1 MNAIP
6 EQCPEHHSAFVFKR
20 RQWIEA
26 LKLHVD
32 EYEHPATGARHFHL
46 AAQDDNNVFLV
57 GLRTVPQ
64 DSTGVAHILEH
75 TVLCGSERFPVR
87 DPFFMMTRRSL
98 NTFMNAFTSSDW
110 TAYPFASQNKKD
122 FFNLLDVYLD
132 AVFFARLDALDF
144 AQEGH
149 RVEFAEAENPDSDLV
164 FKGVVFNEMK
174 GAMSNPVSVLWQS
187 LTKHAYPSVTYHH
200 NSGGEPEA
208 IPDLTHEQL
217 VAFYQRHY
225 HPSNAVFMTYGDMS
239 LPDVQ
244 EMMHSRA
251 LSRFARIDP
260 HTQVPAEQRFSTP
273 QAVSEAYVAEADSE
287 GNTADKTHVVVG
299 WLLGENTDLE
309 GLLEAQLLAGV
320 LLSNSASPLMLAL
333 ETTKLGNAPSP
344 LCGLEDS
351 QREMLFAAGVEGSN
365 PEQAGA
371 VEQMMLDVLNDVAD
385 NGVPLEM
392 VEAVLHQ
399 LELSQ
404 REITG
409 SSYPYGLQ
417 LILHALPAAIHEG
430 DPVAL
435 LDLEPVLARLR
446 ERVQNPDYIKG
457 LVRRLLLDNPHRVRL
472 ALVPDTELAA
482 RKVALETQRLAEMKA
497 RMSDADKQSVV
508 ALAQALQL
516 RQAQQDDPDILP
528 EVTRADIPATL
539 HTPTAHH
546 VDAAPRRSTWFD
558 ASTNGLVYSQVVMP
572 LPALSEDELEL
583 LPFVVGMMSEL
594 GAGEYDYLEMQQR
607 QSAVT
612 GGIHAYASV
621 RATVENEQQ
630 THAHWVLSG
639 KALARN
645 GAALQD
651 LMRETLE
658 SARFD
663 ELPRL
668 RELVAQTR
676 AAREQGVTSSGHS
689 HAMGVAASRL
699 SPSAALSHRW
709 GGLLGLQRLK
719 KLDDVLDD
727 EVELAGF
734 AACLSVLHE
743 KLAMSAR
750 EWLFVAEARNFD
762 ALAAAQRA
770 TWGESSAASSWDMAL
785 PATREPTREAWLTN
799 TQVHFC
805 AKAYSAVA
813 LDHADAGALALLGAY
828 LRNGYLHRAIRE
840 QGGAYG
846 GGASYDAES
855 ASFRFY
861 SYRDPRLSETLHDFD
876 RALDWLHSGGHTE
889 QALEEALLSV
899 ISSIDKP
906 SSPAGEAKKAFYSA
920 LHGVTPERRMAYRA
934 RLLDVTLSDLRRVA
948 SAYLVPDKAS
958 IGIVTHAGARAELET
973 LGVSIEQV

>member
-6 EQCPEHHSAFVFKR
+6 DHHSAFVFKR

-26 LKLHVD
+26 LQLHVD
-32 EYEHPATGARHFHL
+32 EFEHPATGAQHIHL

-149 RVEFAEAENPDSDLV
+149 RVEFAQADNPDSDLV

-174 GAMSNPVSVLWQS
+174 GAMSNPVSVLWQT
-187 LTKHAYPSVTYHH
+187 LTKHVYPTVTYHH
-200 NSGGEPEA
+200 NSGGDPEA

-217 VAFYQRHY
+217 VAFYKRHY
-225 HPSNAVFMTYGDMS
+225 HPSNAVFMTYGDMV
-239 LPDVQ
+239 LTEVQ
-244 EMMHSRA
+244 EMIHARA

-260 HTQVPAEQRFSTP
+260 HTDVPAEQRLTQP
-273 QAVSEAYVAEADSE
+273 LAVSEPYAAEGD
-287 GNTADKTHVVVG
+287 TADKTHIVLG
-299 WLLGENTDLE
+299 WLMGENTDLE
-309 GLLEAQLLAGV
+309 GLLEAQLLSGV

-365 PEQAGA
+365 PEHAGA
-371 VEQMMLDVLNDVAD
+371 VEQMILDVLNDVAE

-404 REITG
+404 REISG

-417 LILHALPAAIHEG
+417 LILHALPAAIHGG

-446 ERVQNPDYIKG
+446 ERVQNPEYVKT

-472 ALVPDTELAA
+472 ALVPDTGLAA
-482 RKVALETQRLAEMKA
+482 SKVAAELERLAAMKA
-497 RMSDADKQSVV
+497 AMSAADRQATVE
-508 ALAQALQL
+508 LAQALL
-516 RQAQQDDPDILP
+516 ERQAQQDDPDILP
-528 EVTRADIPATL
+528 EVTRADIPPSL
-539 HTPTAHH
+539 HSPAAHH

-572 LPALSEDELEL
+572 LPALSEIELEL
-583 LPFVVGMMSEL
+583 LPFVTGMMAEL
-594 GAGEYDYLEMQQR
+594 GAGEHDYLTMQQR

-621 RATVENEQQ
+621 RATVEDEQQ
-630 THAHWVLSG
+630 THAHLVLSG
-639 KALARN
+639 KALARH
-645 GAALQD
+645 GADVQG

-658 SARFD
+658 NVRFD
-663 ELPRL
+663 ELSRL

-676 AAREQGVTSSGHS
+676 AAREQGVTSAGHS
-689 HAMGVAASRL
+689 HAMGIAASRL
-699 SPSAALSHRW
+699 SPAAGLSHAW

-719 KLDDVLDD
+719 TLDDVLDD

-734 AACLSVLHE
+734 AACLSALHD
-743 KLAMSAR
+743 KLIATPR

-762 ALAAAQRA
+762 ALAAAQAA
-770 TWGESSAASSWDMAL
+770 TWGESLGATSWSMAR
-785 PATREPTREAWLTN
+785 PSMREITREAWLTN

-805 AKAYSAVA
+805 AKAYAAVP

-861 SYRDPRLSETLHDFD
+861 SYRDPRLTETLNDFD
-876 RALDWLHSGGHTE
+876 RAVDWLHGGGHTA

-934 RLLDVTLSDLRRVA
+934 RLLDVTLEDLRRVA
-948 SAYLVPDKAS
+948 GAYLRPESAS
-958 IGIVTHAGARAELET
+958 IGVVTHAGVRAEVEG
-973 LGVSIEQV
+973 LGLAIQQV

>member
-6 EQCPEHHSAFVFKR
+6 QHHPAFVFKR

-32 EYEHPATGARHFHL
+32 EFEHPATGARHFHL
-46 AAQDDNNVFLV
+46 AAEDDNNVFLV

-149 RVEFAEAENPDSDLV
+149 RVEFAEAENPESDLV

-187 LTKHAYPSVTYHH
+187 LTQHTYPTVTYHH

-217 VAFYQRHY
+217 VAFYKRHY

-239 LPDVQ
+239 LIEVQ
-244 EMMHSRA
+244 EMMHSKA
-251 LSRFARIDP
+251 LSRFTRIDP
-260 HTQVPAEQRFSTP
+260 HTQVPAEQRFNAP
-273 QAVSEAYVAEADSE
+273 KAVSEPYAAEADTD
-287 GNTADKTHVVVG
+287 GTTADKTHVVVG

-309 GLLEAQLLAGV
+309 GLLEAQLLSGV

-404 REITG
+404 REISG

-435 LDLEPVLARLR
+435 LDLEPVLAQLR

-482 RKVALETQRLAEMKA
+482 RKVAAETARLAAMKA
-497 RMSDADKQSVV
+497 AMTDAEKQATVE
-508 ALAQALQL
+508 LAQALL
-516 RQAQQDDPDILP
+516 ARQAQQDDPNILP

-539 HTPTAHH
+539 HTSAPHH
-546 VDAAPRRSTWFD
+546 VDATPRRTTWFD
-558 ASTNGLVYSQVVMP
+558 ASTNGLVYGQVVMP
-572 LPALSEDELEL
+572 LPSLSADELEL
-583 LPFVVGMMSEL
+583 LPYVTGMMSEL
-594 GAGEYDYLEMQQR
+594 GAGEHDYLDMQQR

-621 RATVENEQQ
+621 RALVENEQQ

-639 KALARN
+639 KALVRN

-651 LMRETLE
+651 LMCQTLE
-658 SARFD
+658 NVRFD

-676 AAREQGVTSSGHS
+676 AGREQGVTSAGHS
-689 HAMGVAASRL
+689 HAMGIAASRL
-699 SPSAALSHRW
+699 SPSAALSHAW
-709 GGLLGLQRLK
+709 GGLLGLQHLK
-719 KLDDVLDD
+719 TLDDGLDD
-727 EVELAGF
+727 EVQLADF
-734 AACLSVLHE
+734 AARLGALHHKLS
-743 KLAMSAR
+743 KTPR

-762 ALAAAQRA
+762 ELAAAQAA
-770 TWGESSAASSWDMAL
+770 TWTASMEQAAWDIAL
-785 PATREPTREAWLTN
+785 SPTRAATREAWLTN

-805 AKAYSAVA
+805 AKAYAAVP

-861 SYRDPRLSETLHDFD
+861 SYRDPRLTETLNDFD
-876 RALDWLHSGGHTE
+876 RALDWLHGDGHSA

-906 SSPAGEAKKAFYSA
+906 SSPAGEAKKAYYSA

-934 RLLDVTLSDLRRVA
+934 RLLDVSLDDLRRVA
-948 SAYLVPDKAS
+948 NAYLLPETAS
-958 IGIVTHAGARAELET
+958 IGVVTHAGARAEVEA
-973 LGVSIEQV
+973 LGLAIEQV

>member
-1 MNAIP
+1 MNTI
-6 EQCPEHHSAFVFKR
+6 PEHHSAFVFKR
-20 RQWIEA
+20 RQWVEA

-32 EYEHPATGARHFHL
+32 EFEHPATGARHFHL
-46 AAQDDNNVFLV
+46 AAKDDNNVFLV

-132 AVFFARLDALDF
+132 AVFFARLDGLDF

-149 RVEFAEAENPDSDLV
+149 RVEFAEADNAESDLV

-187 LTKHAYPSVTYHH
+187 MTKHVYPSVTYHH

-217 VAFYQRHY
+217 VAFYKRHY

-239 LPDVQ
+239 LLEVQ
-244 EMMHSRA
+244 SMMHARA
-251 LSRFARIDP
+251 LSRFERIDP
-260 HTQVPAEQRFSTP
+260 HTSVPAEQRFVAP
-273 QAVSEAYVAEADSE
+273 QAVSEPYAAEADSE
-287 GNTADKTHVVVG
+287 GGTADKTHVVVG

-309 GLLEAQLLAGV
+309 GVLEAQLLSGV

-371 VEQMMLDVLNDVAD
+371 VEQMILDVLQTVAE
-385 NGVPLEM
+385 NGVPLDM

-417 LILHALPAAIHEG
+417 LILHALPAAIHDG

-435 LDLEPVLARLR
+435 LDLEPVLAGLR

-482 RKVALETQRLAEMKA
+482 RKVAAEVERLALMKA
-497 RMSDADKQSVV
+497 AMIDADKQAVV
-508 ALAQALQL
+508 AQAQALL
-516 RQAQQDDPDILP
+516 VRQAQQDDPNILP
-528 EVTRADIPATL
+528 AVTRADIPATL

-558 ASTNGLVYSQVVMP
+558 ASTNGLVYNQVVMP
-572 LPALSEDELEL
+572 LPVLSSDELAL
-583 LPFVVGMMSEL
+583 LPYVTGMMSEL
-594 GAGEYDYLEMQQR
+594 GAGDDDYLTMQQR

-621 RATVENEQQ
+621 RALVDDEQH

-639 KALARN
+639 KALVRN
-645 GAALQD
+645 GAALQE

-658 SARFD
+658 NARFD

-676 AAREQGVTSSGHS
+676 AGREQGVTSAGHS
-689 HAMGVAASRL
+689 HAMSIAASGL
-699 SPSAALSHRW
+699 SPSAALSHAW
-709 GGLLGLQRLK
+709 GGLLGLQHLK
-719 KLDDVLDD
+719 TLDDGLDD
-727 EVELAGF
+727 EAQLADFG
-734 AACLSVLHE
+734 ARLGALHH
-743 KLAMSAR
+743 KIIQVPR

-762 ALAAAQRA
+762 ELAAAQAA
-770 TWGESSAASSWDMAL
+770 TWGESTGQATWDMAL
-785 PATREPTREAWLTN
+785 PATRNTTREAWLAN

-805 AKAYSAVA
+805 AKAYAAVP
-813 LDHADAGALALLGAY
+813 LDHADAGALSLLGAY

-861 SYRDPRLSETLHDFD
+861 SYRDPRLSETLNDFD
-876 RALDWLHSGGHTE
+876 RALDWLHGDGHMA

-899 ISSIDKP
+899 ISGIDKP
-906 SSPAGEAKKAFYSA
+906 SSPAGEAKKAYYSA

-934 RLLDVTLSDLRRVA
+934 RLLDVTLDDLRRVA
-948 SAYLVPDKAS
+948 SAYLQPEAAS
-958 IGIVTHAGARAELET
+958 IGVVTHAGARAEVEA
-973 LGVSIEQV
+973 LGLAIKQV

>member
-1 MNAIP
+1 MTTH
-6 EQCPEHHSAFVFKR
+6 PEHHSAFVFKR

-26 LKLHVD
+26 LQLHVD
-32 EYEHPATGARHFHL
+32 EFEHPATGARHFHM

-149 RVEFAEAENPDSDLV
+149 RVEFAEAENPESDLL

-187 LTKHAYPSVTYHH
+187 LTRHVYPTVTYHH

-217 VAFYQRHY
+217 VAFYKRHY

-239 LPDVQ
+239 LADVQ
-244 EMMHSRA
+244 AMIHERA
-251 LSRFARIDP
+251 LSRFGRIDP
-260 HTQVPAEQRFSTP
+260 HTEVPAEQRFTAP
-273 QAVSEAYVAEADSE
+273 KAVSEPYAAEGE
-287 GNTADKTHVVVG
+287 TADKTHIVVG
-299 WLLGENTDLE
+299 WLLGENADLE
-309 GLLEAQLLAGV
+309 DVLEAQLLSGV
-320 LLSNSASPLMLAL
+320 LMSNSASPLMLAL

-365 PEQAGA
+365 PEHAGA
-371 VEQMMLDVLNDVAD
+371 VEQMILDVLQDVAD
-385 NGVPLEM
+385 HGVPLEM

-417 LILHALPAAIHEG
+417 LILHALPAAIHGG

-435 LDLEPVLARLR
+435 LDLEPVLVRLR
-446 ERVQNPDYIKG
+446 ECVQDPDYIKA

-472 ALVPDTELAA
+472 SLVPDTGLAA
-482 RKVALETQRLAEMKA
+482 SKVAAESERLAAMKA
-497 RMSDADKQSVV
+497 AMSAEDKQATVD
-508 ALAQALQL
+508 LAQALL
-516 RQAQQDDPDILP
+516 ERQAQQDDPDILP
-528 EVTRADIPATL
+528 EVTRADIPASL
-539 HTPTAHH
+539 HTPAAHH

-572 LPALSEDELEL
+572 LPALSEDEIEL
-583 LPFVVGMMSEL
+583 LPFVTGMMSEL
-594 GAGEYDYLEMQQR
+594 GAGEHDYLAMQQR
-607 QSAVT
+607 MSAVT

-621 RATVENEQQ
+621 RARVDDEQQ
-630 THAHWVLSG
+630 TNAHLVLSG
-639 KALARN
+639 KALARH
-645 GAALQD
+645 GADVQG
-651 LMRETLE
+651 LMREVLE
-658 SARFD
+658 EVRFD

-676 AAREQGVTSSGHS
+676 AAREQGVTSAGHS
-689 HAMGVAASRL
+689 HAMGIAASGL

-743 KLAMSAR
+743 KLAKAPR
-750 EWLFVAEARNFD
+750 EWLYVAEARNFE
-762 ALAAAQRA
+762 ALAKAQA
-770 TWGESSAASSWDMAL
+770 GAWGESAAASSRDMAL
-785 PATREPTREAWLTN
+785 SATRAQTREAWLTN

-805 AKAYSAVA
+805 AKAYAAVP

-828 LRNGYLHRAIRE
+828 LRNGFLHRAIRE

-861 SYRDPRLSETLHDFD
+861 SYRDPRLTETLNDFD
-876 RALDWLHSGGHTE
+876 RALDWLHGDGHTA

-934 RLLDVTLSDLRRVA
+934 RLLDVTLDDLRRVA
-948 SAYLVPDKAS
+948 SAYLVPEAAS
-958 IGIVTHAGARAELET
+958 IGVVTHAGARAEVEA
-973 LGVSIEQV
+973 LGLAIQQV